1 MAAFDAQVASVTH
14 DSPRPLPGKDEP
26 VTAKVLYDEAPC
38 TSALNRVQGMW
49 FKWSVNPYRG
59 CVHSCHYCFAR
70 RFHAQLD
77 LNPSADFTSIIIVKT
92 NAPEVI
98 RLELSRPSWT
108 REHVTIGT
116 ATDPY
121 QPIEGK
127 YKLTRGILEAL
138 RDYRTP
144 TSLITK
150 GTMIV
155 RDADVLASLNR
166 RAGVTVCF
174 SITTLDRTLWERLEP
189 GTPPPLQRLRALKR
203 LIETG
208 VNAGVL
214 MAPVVPNITDSY
226 ENMEEVAR
234 AAAAHG
240 ARFFGAAPLRLQGG
254 TKLHFMDWLDATY
267 PHLSRHYRQMYPGAY
282 APDRYQGQVASLAAA
297 VQQQYGFA
305 QGRDEM
311 VAERPGGGTQ
321 LQLTM

>member
-1 MAAFDAQVASVTH
+1 M
-14 DSPRPLPGKDEP
+14 
-26 VTAKVLYDEAPC
+26 AKVFYDEAPC
-38 TSALNRVQGMW
+38 KSVLNRVQGMW

-77 LNPSADFTSIIIVKT
+77 LNPSDDFTSIIVVKT
-92 NAPEVI
+92 NAPDVI
-98 RLELSRPSWT
+98 RLELSRPSWQ

-127 YKLTRGILEAL
+127 YRLTRGILEAL

-166 RAGVTVCF
+166 RAGATVCF
-174 SITTLDRTLWERLEP
+174 SVTTLDKTLWERLEP
-189 GTPPPLQRLRALKR
+189 GTPPPRQRLRARKR
-203 LIETG
+203 LVDAG

-214 MAPVVPNITDSY
+214 MAPVVPNITDTY

-234 AAAAHG
+234 EAAAHG
-240 ARFFGAAPLRLQGG
+240 AQFFGAAPLRLQGG
-254 TKLHFMDWLDATY
+254 TKVHFMDWLDVTY

-282 APDRYQGQVASLAAA
+282 APDRYHGQIESLTAAL
-297 VQQQYGFA
+297 QQRYGFE
-305 QGRDEM
+305 GSRDEGI
-311 VAERPGGGTQ
+311 VQRANAGKQ
-321 LQLTM
+321 LQMAM

>member
-1 MAAFDAQVASVTH
+1 M
-14 DSPRPLPGKDEP
+14 P
-26 VTAKVLYDEAPC
+26 KVLYDEAPC
-38 TSALNRVQGMW
+38 KSLLNRVHGMW
-49 FKWSVNPYRG
+49 FKWSVNHYRG

-70 RFHAQLD
+70 RYHAQLD
-77 LNPSADFTSIIIVKT
+77 LNPGGDFTGIIIVKT

-98 RLELSRPSWT
+98 RLELSRPSWQ

-121 QPIEGK
+121 QPIDGK
-127 YKLTRGILEAL
+127 YKLTRGILKAL

-166 RAGVTVCF
+166 RAGATVCF
-174 SITTLDRTLWERLEP
+174 SLTTLDRALWERLEP
-189 GTPPPLQRLRALKR
+189 GTPPPRQRLRALER
-203 LIETG
+203 LVQVG

-234 AAAAHG
+234 EAASHG

-254 TKLHFMDWLDATY
+254 TKLHFMDRLDATY
-267 PHLSRHYRQMYPGAY
+267 PHLSRHYRRMYPGAY
-282 APDRYQGQVASLAAA
+282 APNRYQGQIASLAAA
-297 VQQQYGFA
+297 MQQRHGFHQRSDA
-305 QGRDEM
+305 IAIQ
-311 VAERPGGGTQ
+311 RPEAARQ
-321 LQLTM
+321 LQMAV